1 MPKHCLGISR
11 RELLRTGALSA
22 GATVLPGAPAAAA
35 IRAPAPAGDD
45 VGYLVFGASA
55 EGVLARLFTNALAL
69 GGAWTALER
78 RRLREAHSVHRRN
91 VDRINAALPDEDRI
105 TLDLFARTVPV
116 RSRHAAVATGRRLE
130 TLAAGTYLSG
140 ITNTTDP
147 GSRQL
152 LGRLLSA
159 ASRNEA
165 LLTGWSGGALGGLTA
180 PISLDTAGA
189 ALDRYLEDPS

>member
-1 MPKHCLGISR
+1 MPKHCQGISR

-55 EGVLARLFTNALAL
+55 E
-69 GGAWTALER
+69 
-78 RRLREAHSVHRRN
+78 
-91 VDRINAALPDEDRI
+91 
-105 TLDLFARTVPV
+105 
-116 RSRHAAVATGRRLE
+116 VATGRRLE